1 MLNLLYIVSF
11 IMSNVNEKFSR
22 FSEGKV
28 VGPINK
34 TPRECHPG
42 FEETRGDSEWREAMR
57 NKNNLGSHRL

>member
-1 MLNLLYIVSF
+1 
-11 IMSNVNEKFSR
+11 MSNVNEKFSR

>member
-22 FSEGKV
+22 FSEGTV

-34 TPRECHPG
+34 TPRESHPG
-42 FEETRGDSEWREAMR
+42 FEETRGDSEWREAE
-57 NKNNLGSHRL
+57 KQE